1 MSPLE
6 VRTPMEPLTRHEPV
20 RLGILGT
27 GRITRALLAGAR
39 RTTAVEVVAV
49 GSRTAERAA
58 GFAAEHGIARSHG
71 SYEAFL
77 ADPHVEAVYVSLPNS
92 LHHPWTLRALEA
104 GKHVLCEKPYSRRP
118 ADVATAF
125 DAADRAGLVLTE
137 GFMWRHHPQARTIGE
152 LLSDLGELQTIR
164 ATFSFVIEH
173 QNDVRLR
180 SDLDGGSLMDVG
192 TYCISGARL
201 LTGEE
206 PDLAFGVQVLGPT
219 GVDVRFNGLL
229 HFPGGAIAEFMSGF
243 EADHQGL
250 EAIGSDGSVRLTNP
264 WLPEDASYVRDGVE
278 VPFGLFDPYQLELED
293 LSRAIRERRPP
304 LLGRADALG
313 QARAIDAL
321 YRSAASGGPI
331 RL

>member
-1 MSPLE
+1 
-6 VRTPMEPLTRHEPV
+6 MEPSIGHQPV

-39 RTTAVEVVAV
+39 RTKAVEVVAV
-49 GSRTAERAA
+49 GSRTVERAA
-58 GFAAEHGIARSHG
+58 EFAAEQGIARSHG

-77 ADPHVEAVYVSLPNS
+77 ADPDVEAVYISLPNS

-104 GKHVLCEKPYSRRP
+104 GTHVLCEKPYSRRP
-118 ADVATAF
+118 ADVVTAF

-152 LLSDLGELQTIR
+152 LLADLGELQTVR

-173 QNDVRLR
+173 QSDVRLR

-206 PDLAFGVQVLGPT
+206 PDLAFGVQVVGPT

-243 EADHQGL
+243 EADHRGL

-278 VPFGLFDPYQLELED
+278 VPFGTFDPYQLELQD
-293 LSRAIRERRPP
+293 FSRAIRERRPP

-321 YRSAASGGPI
+321 YRSAASGVPI

>member
-1 MSPLE
+1 
-6 VRTPMEPLTRHEPV
+6 MESSTRHEPV
-20 RLGILGT
+20 RFGILGT
-27 GRITRALLAGAR
+27 GRIARKLLAGAR

-58 GFAAEHGIARSHG
+58 EFAAEHGIARIHG
-71 SYEAFL
+71 SYDALL
-77 ADPHVEAVYVSLPNS
+77 ADPEVEAVYISLPNS

-104 GKHVLCEKPYSRRP
+104 GKHVLCEKPYSRRSV
-118 ADVATAF
+118 DVVTAF

-173 QNDVRLR
+173 QSDVRLR

-192 TYCISGARL
+192 TYCVSGARL

-206 PDLAFGVQVLGPT
+206 PDMVFGVQVVGPT

-229 HFPGGAIAEFMSGF
+229 HFPGGAVAEFMSGF
-243 EADHQGL
+243 EADHRGL

-264 WLPEDASYVRDGVE
+264 WLPEDASYVRDGLE
-278 VPFGLFDPYQLELED
+278 IPFGLFDPYQLELED

-313 QARAIDAL
+313 QARAIEAL
-321 YRSAASGGPI
+321 YRSAASGVPT